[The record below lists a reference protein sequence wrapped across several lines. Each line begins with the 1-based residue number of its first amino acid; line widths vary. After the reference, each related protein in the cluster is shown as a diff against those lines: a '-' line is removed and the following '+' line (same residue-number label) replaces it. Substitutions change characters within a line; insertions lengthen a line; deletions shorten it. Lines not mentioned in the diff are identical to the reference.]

1 MRTDAQWNAALYAG
15 NTAHHR
21 AYDDHILG
29 PLTIEERFAVLDLGS
44 GAGDLTAKLAAAVP
58 TGSVVGI
65 DASLPLIESS
75 RTRFSAADNVGF
87 VHLRAQDLD
96 QLEALTLGD
105 GRVTG
110 PPFDLIL
117 TVATLHW
124 VPSAAHPELYS
135 RLFDLLVEGGRFR
148 ADFGGAGQIAQVREI
163 LDEESSALG
172 GTTSPWYF
180 PTAEAVETQLLAA
193 GFELT
198 GGFVRL
204 VTQRRSVP
212 DLNALIGWLDS
223 QVLIAYQ
230 PSLDGAAYPIFRERA
245 IQRLREVGPRPDGT
259 FDQDYVRVDL
269 LVTKP
274 AS

>member
-1 MRTDAQWNAALYAG
+1 MRTDAEWNAALYAD
-15 NTAHHR
+15 NTGHHR
-21 AYDDHILG
+21 AFDDHILG
-29 PLTIEERFAVLDLGS
+29 PLTIEDRFRVLDLGS
-44 GAGDLTAKLAAAVP
+44 GAGDLTLKLAAAIP
-58 TGSVVGI
+58 NGSVVGI
-65 DASLPLIESS
+65 DASLPLIETS
-75 RTRFSAADNVGF
+75 RTRFDSADNVGF

-96 QLEALTLGD
+96 QLHALTLPD

-117 TVATLHW
+117 SVATLHW
-124 VPSAAHPELYS
+124 VPGSEHPKLYS
-135 RLFDLLVEGGRFR
+135 RLFDLLVPGGRLR
-148 ADFGGAGQIAQVREI
+148 ADLGGAGQIAQVREI

-180 PTAEAVETQLLAA
+180 PPAEEVEAQLRTA
-193 GFELT
+193 GFDLT
-198 GGFVRL
+198 NGFVRL

-212 DLNALIGWLDS
+212 DLDALIGWLDS

-230 PSLDGAAYPIFRERA
+230 PSLDAAAYPVFRERS
-245 IQRLREVGPRPDGT
+245 ITRLRRVALRSDST

-274 AS
+274 AF